1 MYLCFTFI
9 YINKIREKKKNWE
22 VSLMKVFLPKV
33 NLKLAVN
40 CYLDGLSWV
49 GLFQTLILPA
59 FFSLCAWEKKTFL
72 HSKEGSA
79 TGISFSWCEKLFFV
93 FFWSKSLLWELSSR
107 ECCILSLSPQNI
119 SKLLLLTFQFFTIIW
134 DNIILTFLL
143 CWHPLPS
150 LATYVVPVCRLNLA
164 LVIDCSCS
172 GTFLWCSQL
181 ASAIL
186 KVSIL
191 SLINILE
198 WLLKFRAIE
207 YICIAPIS
215 RFYPCWCK
223 KQNKIKQKPIN
234 LLVIQSR
241 LKAIMAPY

>member
-1 MYLCFTFI
+1 MQFYCFQLDNCLILKDTIIVSHSIVNTYCILMVNSLSIFSLQA
-9 YINKIREKKKNWE
+9 KNWE
-22 VSLMKVFLPKV
+22 VSLMKVFFAQT
-33 NLKLAVN
+33 KLE
-40 CYLDGLSWV
+40 LGSEL
-49 GLFQTLILPA
+49 LFGSSFMGWSFPNIDSSS
-59 FFSLCAWEKKTFL
+59 FFSLCAWEKKIFL
-72 HSKEGSA
+72 HSKEGFA
-79 TGISFSWCEKLFFV
+79 TGISFSWCEKPFFV

-107 ECCILSLSPQNI
+107 ECCILSLLPQNT

-143 CWHPLPS
+143 CWHPLRS

-198 WLLKFRAIE
+198 WCLSSG
-207 YICIAPIS
+207 P
-215 RFYPCWCK
+215 
-223 KQNKIKQKPIN
+223 
-234 LLVIQSR
+234 
-241 LKAIMAPY
+241 

>member
-1 MYLCFTFI
+1 
-9 YINKIREKKKNWE
+9 
-22 VSLMKVFLPKV
+22 MKVFLPKV
-33 NLKLAVN
+33 NLNLAVN
-40 CYLDGLSWV
+40 CYGLIFSKHWFFQ
-49 GLFQTLILPA
+49 LFYPLYLGKEHIFCILKGFA
-59 FFSLCAWEKKTFL
+59 A
-72 HSKEGSA
+72 
-79 TGISFSWCEKLFFV
+79 GISISWYEKPFFV
-93 FFWSKSLLWELSSR
+93 FFWSKSLLWELFSG
-107 ECCILSLSPQNI
+107 ECCILSLLPENT

-186 KVSIL
+186 KVSVL
-191 SLINILE
+191 SLINMLE

-207 YICIAPIS
+207 HICIAPIS
-215 RFYPCWCK
+215 RFCPCWC
-223 KQNKIKQKPIN
+223 QE
-234 LLVIQSR
+234 
-241 LKAIMAPY
+241 KATFKWFSLGWKL